1 MNGETLSFENMAESF
16 EAQIEEF
23 GKSELANL

>member
-1 MNGETLSFENMAESF
+1 MKGKTLSFENIAESF

-23 GKSELANL
+23 GKSELTNL